1 MPILHHKIIGEGE
14 PLLILHGLFGMLD
27 NWMSLAKRF
36 GEFYEVHLIDL
47 RNHGHSFHSE
57 IHNYDAMASDIVE
70 YINSKGLDSVN
81 LLGHSMGGKTA
92 MLTATLHSDLI
103 KKLIIVDI
111 APKFYA
117 PHHQSIIEG
126 LFAVKAAKIKS
137 RKEADAV
144 LAQHFDNTGIR
155 MFLLKNLYWKTKT
168 ELDFRFNLEAI
179 VSQIDQIGSA
189 LQEGLTFD
197 NPTLFIDGEKS
208 DYILDSDLSLI
219 DEHFSDNEII
229 EISNAGHWVHAEN
242 PDMFWEKVMQFLQY
256 S

>member
-1 MPILHHKIIGEGE
+1 MPILHHKTIGEGE

-27 NWMSLAKRF
+27 NWMSLAKKF
-36 GEFYEVHLIDL
+36 GEFYEVHLLDL
-47 RNHGHSFHSE
+47 RNHGHSFHAD
-57 IHNYDAMASDIVE
+57 IHNYESMAADVVE
-70 YINSKGLDSVN
+70 YINYKQLHSVN

-92 MLTATLHSDLI
+92 MLTACLNPLLI
-103 KKLIIVDI
+103 KKLIVVDI

-126 LFAVKAAKIKS
+126 LFAVKEAKINS
-137 RKEADAV
+137 RKEADIV
-144 LAQHFDNTGIR
+144 LARHFDNTGIR

-189 LQEGLTFD
+189 LKSDLTFD

-208 DYILDSDLSLI
+208 DYILESDIELI
-219 DEHFSDNEII
+219 DQHFLDNEIEVI
-229 EISNAGHWVHAEN
+229 TNAGHWVHAEN
-242 PDMFWEKVMQFLQY
+242 PDLFWEKVMQFLQY
-256 S
+256 G